1 MSIFT
6 SRFTP
11 LTSGGEPF
19 SPAFAM
25 SHEETLGLIKGLA
38 AVVRDQNAAIK
49 SRADEL
55 TQLASAVKDL
65 STYVG
70 QSSSTHPSSSL
81 RLPNLTLPEFTGTE
95 DLDRFLEQF
104 TQVLQSSGVPTQ
116 HFLTYLKQQCRKDA
130 RSFDILCTFDGTT
143 DLPSSPGPADYLKV
157 YEKACQTLQSQR
169 GVPKDQR
176 IQTLLATYY
185 TMHQQADES
194 VAHFAH
200 RFCETQ
206 HSLEKLIP
214 GIHKTAD
221 GKDLE
226 LLHAFA
232 LKLRPAISK
241 QLLSRDFTF
250 PDLST
255 LIEAAKRYELSQT
268 DTQSHV
274 SLFSA
279 STSKRN
285 FVGKP
290 RNYNNQSHS
299 TEICRQFNK
308 YSRPFCQLSSGKC
321 EKGYVHKCSECGKFD
336 CKALKHQSSQ
346 AKNSPRSKAVHS
358 HVVDVKHSDENLD
371 SSTLLRSI
379 HRLLSTKEPDGTST
393 SEATPSPGHSHDHLY
408 SMPALSQLPNRINI
422 ENFDLAN
429 KNILWCPVSSAGVSL
444 PLPLDTCCSVSL
456 VSKQHADKVL
466 QIRPDLAFSRLEQPV
481 TVSVASPSASLKAIG
496 VLQVPIKFDNG
507 RSAIFSMLVVP
518 HLAWPI
524 LFGQNH
530 LKLTDAHI
538 RSRARKV
545 YFADKGL
552 NFEVCCSD
560 TNPIHEYPH
569 LSLPNDRSSSANVTC
584 LLTTAV
590 QGSEPIPLHTGF
602 NFLPVC
608 VFLMAFLIGSPLFS
622 ASQPLWLAGS
632 SLMPGVSTLSG
643 PIALSHSSC
652 GDFSPFSAP
661 HLFPALNHSKC
672 RPSRPLQMDGLY
684 TSGVLTPVSESS
696 DGVSDLPPSSKYCF
710 ITVVIHSTRTSATLS
725 LNAPLGQISLMSL
738 ADHVVFEDAAAIT
751 ASQVARNWY
760 ALHADSQ
767 PLPSADT
774 SQVNASPV
782 AHSVPD
788 SRSHDS
794 MPTGHNG
801 SIDSSILA
809 PYLPSTERETPE
821 MFPPGTFPTSM
832 PFSDSYFTQLVAS
845 LDLDM
850 SLYSHVPHD
859 ILSQFKTSLRKYQ
872 HIFHLSASNL
882 STVMEFSLI
891 IPTGEFLS
899 AVLYRL
905 TKLLSIRH
913 VYTSAFRPRLNGTTE
928 RVHRFLNSA
937 LGIFC
942 EKQQE
947 RWEEFLQ
954 SAVYSHNTSPIS
966 GITDITPFFLVFGRN
981 APSPETVSLDLPPLN
996 LSPDHY
1002 AYNLVQRMKD
1012 AHTLCFSIKSD
1023 LRRRQRELYDLT
1035 SRDITVPDGKLVY
1048 MRKESHSSIS
1058 GQKPRFLRNFD
1069 GPFLVTG
1076 HPHDRSDLLH
1086 LRHIPSGK
1094 DWPHPVNIEKIIV
1107 IPDISPSDISPA
1119 DTIDNADDTLALD
1132 RPKQLSI
1139 IHPNP
1144 DLAEVAYRLGQYL
1157 SSIPSKSSIASQAC
1171 KYIYESYPSSR
1182 EILAK
1187 HGKLRGL
1194 VKSCPFL
1201 NLEGASHGGVYILS
1215 LNSDLFERFRV

>member
-1 MSIFT
+1 M
-6 SRFTP
+6 
-11 LTSGGEPF
+11 
-19 SPAFAM
+19 
-25 SHEETLGLIKGLA
+25 
-38 AVVRDQNAAIK
+38 
-49 SRADEL
+49 
-55 TQLASAVKDL
+55 
-65 STYVG
+65 
-70 QSSSTHPSSSL
+70 
-81 RLPNLTLPEFTGTE
+81 
-95 DLDRFLEQF
+95 
-104 TQVLQSSGVPTQ
+104 
-116 HFLTYLKQQCRKDA
+116 
-130 RSFDILCTFDGTT
+130 
-143 DLPSSPGPADYLKV
+143 
-157 YEKACQTLQSQR
+157 
-169 GVPKDQR
+169 PKDQR

-226 LLHAFA
+226 PLHAFA

-241 QLLSRDFTF
+241 QLFSRDFTF

-268 DTQSHV
+268 DTQSHA
-274 SLFSA
+274 SLLSA
-279 STSKRN
+279 SISKRN

-290 RNYNNQSHS
+290 RHYNNQSHS

-308 YSRPFCQLSSGKC
+308 YSRPFCQLSTGKC
-321 EKGYVHKCSECGKFD
+321 KKGYVHKCSECGKFD
-336 CKALKHQSSQ
+336 CEALKHQSYQ

-358 HVVDVKHSDENLD
+358 HVVDVKNSDENLD

-466 QIRPDLAFSRLEQPV
+466 QIRPDFAFSRLEQPV

-560 TNPIHEYPH
+560 TNPIQEYPH

-590 QGSEPIPLHTGF
+590 QGSEPIPLHKGF
-602 NFLPVC
+602 HFLTVC
-608 VFLMAFLIGSPLFS
+608 VLLTASLVGSPLFS

-661 HLFPALNHSKC
+661 HLFPASSHSKC

-696 DGVSDLPPSSKYCF
+696 DGVSDLPPSSNYCF

-788 SRSHDS
+788 
-794 MPTGHNG
+794 
-801 SIDSSILA
+801 
-809 PYLPSTERETPE
+809 
-821 MFPPGTFPTSM
+821 
-832 PFSDSYFTQLVAS
+832 
-845 LDLDM
+845 
-850 SLYSHVPHD
+850 
-859 ILSQFKTSLRKYQ
+859 
-872 HIFHLSASNL
+872 
-882 STVMEFSLI
+882 
-891 IPTGEFLS
+891 
-899 AVLYRL
+899 
-905 TKLLSIRH
+905 
-913 VYTSAFRPRLNGTTE
+913 
-928 RVHRFLNSA
+928 
-937 LGIFC
+937 
-942 EKQQE
+942 
-947 RWEEFLQ
+947 
-954 SAVYSHNTSPIS
+954 
-966 GITDITPFFLVFGRN
+966 
-981 APSPETVSLDLPPLN
+981 
-996 LSPDHY
+996 
-1002 AYNLVQRMKD
+1002 
-1012 AHTLCFSIKSD
+1012 
-1023 LRRRQRELYDLT
+1023 
-1035 SRDITVPDGKLVY
+1035 
-1048 MRKESHSSIS
+1048 
-1058 GQKPRFLRNFD
+1058 
-1069 GPFLVTG
+1069 
-1076 HPHDRSDLLH
+1076 
-1086 LRHIPSGK
+1086 
-1094 DWPHPVNIEKIIV
+1094 
-1107 IPDISPSDISPA
+1107 ISPSDISPA
-1119 DTIDNADDTLALD
+1119 DTIDNADDTLAVD

-1157 SSIPSKSSIASQAC
+1157 SSIPSKSSIASQPC
-1171 KYIYESYPSSR
+1171 KYIYESYP
-1182 EILAK
+1182 
-1187 HGKLRGL
+1187 
-1194 VKSCPFL
+1194 
-1201 NLEGASHGGVYILS
+1201 
-1215 LNSDLFERFRV
+1215 